1 MNTVFILMAQ
11 FGPRAVIPI
20 DEVRSAYFVHLEL
33 HALLRKIASGDI
45 ALPLVRIE
53 KSKQTAKGVYVQ
65 DLAEY
70 IDARR
75 AVAVKERNQLCGLD
89 WTKGPLF

>member
-11 FGPRAVIPI
+11 FGPTAIVPI
-20 DEVRSAYFVHLEL
+20 DDVCKAYFPHISTNN
-33 HALLRKIASGDI
+33 LLAKIASGDI

-53 KSKQTAKGVYVQ
+53 KSMQAAKGVYVQ

-70 IDARR
+70 IDAKR
-75 AVAVKERNQLCGLD
+75 AAAVKERNQLCGLN
-89 WTKGPLF
+89 WSKGPLF

>member
-1 MNTVFILMAQ
+1 MNTVFVLIAQ
-11 FGPRAVIPI
+11 FGPRAIIPI
-20 DEVRSAYFVHLEL
+20 GEVCKEYFPHLSTNK
-33 HALLRKIASGDI
+33 LLEKIGTGDI

-53 KSKQTAKGVYVQ
+53 KSLQAAKGVYVQ

-75 AVAVKERNQLCGLD
+75 AAAVKERNQLCGLD